1 VKSSWA
7 TSLRM
12 PLAVLVL
19 TLASVGCARSPQASG
34 PNVLVLVLDALRA
47 DHLGL
52 YGYSRDTSPRLDEY
66 ARRGV
71 AFDRA
76 YSQASATLPS
86 VCTMF
91 TSLYPTD
98 HSVSEGGPFVL
109 GQDFTTLA
117 EILNNAGYRTGFF
130 SANSLFGYNVSGNDK
145 PWSLGFE
152 QGFDEFFVAT
162 GSDSGYLRAEPLNEQ
177 AVKWITQR
185 GSPEPFFAY
194 IHYMDPHIPYD
205 PPTEYRELFPD
216 PYEGEIEWGKK
227 MLELWASG
235 ESIPEEARQHV
246 ISLYDAEIA
255 YADHCIAEMLDSLDA
270 AGVLSDTLVVLTAD
284 HGEAFHEHDGIWV
297 HGLGL
302 YEELIRVPLVVVPP
316 NAEVGTEQARI
327 SSVVGLIDLM
337 PTILDYA
344 KVTGKRRP
352 FTMRGLSLAT
362 LLQDTSA
369 VIQRNGV
376 AAELKYALRPEG
388 DPQAFT
394 SRALVTERLKLIEIN
409 RPGEPARTL
418 LFDLEQDPLEQRSL
432 SDDASSSEHVELLS
446 AQLDIIL
453 GGQDQ
458 APGRPL
464 PKRVRDRLRAVGYL

>member
-1 VKSSWA
+1 MKSPWA
-7 TSLRM
+7 IRLCI

-19 TLASVGCARSPQASG
+19 TLAPIGCARSPRPSG

-52 YGYSRDTSPRLDEY
+52 YGYSRDTSTRLDEY

-71 AFDRA
+71 VFDRA

-117 EILNNAGYRTGFF
+117 EILKNAGYRTGFF
-130 SANSLFGYNVSGNDK
+130 SANPLFGYNVSGDDK

-162 GSDSGYLRAEPLNEQ
+162 GSHSGYLRAQPLNER
-177 AVKWITQR
+177 ALKWITQR
-185 GSPEPFFAY
+185 GSRKPFFAY

-205 PPTEYRELFPD
+205 PPAEFRDLFPD
-216 PYEGEIEWGKK
+216 QYEGEIEWGKK

-235 ESIPEEARQHV
+235 ESIPDDARHHL

-255 YADHCIAEMLDSLDA
+255 YADRCVAEMLDSLDT
-270 AGVLSDTLVVLTAD
+270 AGVLSDTLVIVTAD

-302 YEELIRVPLVVVPP
+302 YEELIRVPLVVVSP
-316 NAEVGTEQARI
+316 NAEVGTEQVRI

-344 KVTGKRRP
+344 KVTSKKRP
-352 FTMRGLSLAT
+352 ATMRGLSLTA

-369 VIQRNGV
+369 PIERNGV

-409 RPGEPARTL
+409 RPSEPARTL
-418 LFDLEQDPLEQRSL
+418 LFDLEQDPLELRSL
-432 SDDASSSEHVELLS
+432 SDDASSSDQVELLR
-446 AQLDIIL
+446 AQLDLIL
-453 GGQDQ
+453 GAKGES
-458 APGRPL
+458 PTRPL
-464 PKRVRDRLRAVGYL
+464 PKHVRDRLRALGYL